1 MNRIILGLFVLTSF
15 ISNVL
20 VAQESDFQKIYDQ
33 GKVAL
38 DKKDYAQAIQYF
50 SKASEVEAENP
61 EAYLKLVECA
71 IGQKDLA
78 VYKRALTSLEN
89 IKYNKL
95 DATVYLA
102 YGNIAKKQKQ
112 YKNSL
117 EIIDKGMQAFPNN
130 VELLIMSAS
139 IYKKLNNNDEAIRK
153 LTKAKELSPNNVV
166 VLADLG
172 ELYLQE
178 NKDRSQE
185 LFEQVI
191 KLDPN
196 HDLALSALGMLNLRK
211 YNIETTNNDALTKA
225 VGYYERYAKRHPND
239 NNVTKILENLYV
251 LIEK

>member
-1 MNRIILGLFVLTSF
+1 MRIVFCLLLVSNFVF
-15 ISNVL
+15 NPIW
-20 VAQESDFQKIYDQ
+20 AQDAEYQKVYEQ
-33 GKVAL
+33 GKAAL
-38 DKKDYAQAIQYF
+38 AKKDYPQAIQHF
-50 SKASEVEAENP
+50 TKASEVEAKNP

-78 VYKRALTSLEN
+78 VYKRALTSLET

-95 DATVYLA
+95 DASVYLA

-117 EIIDKGMQAFPNN
+117 EVIDKGLQAFPKN

-153 LTKAKELSPNNVV
+153 LNKANELAPNDVV

-178 NKDRSQE
+178 NKNRSQE

-225 VGYYERYAKRHPND
+225 VGYYERYAKKHPSD

-251 LIEK
+251 LMEK